1 MKLLALAAAGGA
13 LGAGLRHLVNLSVL
27 RWLGEGFPWATLT
40 VNVVGSMLMG
50 VVIELIA
57 VRHAGSP
64 ELRTFIATGILGLA
78 GVVAAGLGGLT
89 TFSAFSL
96 DVATLIARKE
106 ALIAAVYVFA
116 SVGLSLAAFAVGL
129 LSVRS
134 LVT

>member
-64 ELRTFIATGILGLA
+64 ELRTFIATGILG
-78 GVVAAGLGGLT
+78 GLT

-96 DVATLIARKE
+96 DIATLIARKE

-129 LSVRS
+129 VFVRS

>member
-64 ELRTFIATGILGLA
+64 ELRTFIATGILG
-78 GVVAAGLGGLT
+78 GLT

>member
-64 ELRTFIATGILGLA
+64 ELRTFIATGILG
-78 GVVAAGLGGLT
+78 GLT

-129 LSVRS
+129 VFVRS

>member
-50 VVIELIA
+50 VVIELIT

-64 ELRTFIATGILGLA
+64 ELRTFIATGI
-78 GVVAAGLGGLT
+78 LGGLT